1 MKILFDIEVCFV
13 NTTGIARYTKEILS
27 ELIKQDTQNSY
38 VLFHSSDIESSQYE
52 WMPPLPDN
60 FQVLRI
66 PRSGRTITIFSLM
79 GFGGRLIQKEFPE
92 DIDLYFSTTAF
103 LLPIKSRHKIG
114 MIHDLSPYDCPS
126 YFPWRDMQIG
136 RRSFSQL
143 AKTADRILTVSK
155 FSQQKILN
163 KWKLRQDEVGVV
175 ANAGWSAS
183 SLEASNGTVNHSDV
197 PAKYGIDKPYFLW
210 CGAMW
215 KRKNV
220 TALIEA
226 LGEFKKHIND
236 DTLLV
241 LAGTRGN
248 QSEEVDQLALE
259 LDLEKYIRHIG
270 FVDDEDMPGLMR
282 GATAFVFPSMYEGFG
297 IPVLEAMACGT
308 PVIASNTSSLP
319 EVIENAGIL
328 VDPTI
333 PSTIAESMMDI
344 ARSPELRQRLSELGE
359 TRAAAY
365 SWSRSARTLLETF
378 EEVYKDN
385 A

>member
-1 MKILFDIEVCFV
+1 LDKWD
-13 NTTGIARYTKEILS
+13 
-27 ELIKQDTQNSY
+27 
-38 VLFHSSDIESSQYE
+38 
-52 WMPPLPDN
+52 
-60 FQVLRI
+60 LR
-66 PRSGRTITIFSLM
+66 
-79 GFGGRLIQKEFPE
+79 
-92 DIDLYFSTTAF
+92 
-103 LLPIKSRHKIG
+103 PIR
-114 MIHDLSPYDCPS
+114 
-126 YFPWRDMQIG
+126 
-136 RRSFSQL
+136 
-143 AKTADRILTVSK
+143 
-155 FSQQKILN
+155 
-163 KWKLRQDEVGVV
+163 VGVV
-175 ANAGWSAS
+175 DCSAWNTS
-183 SLEASNGTVNHSDV
+183 SLEASKGTVTHSEV

-248 QSEEVDQLALE
+248 QSKEIDQLALE

-344 ARSPELRQRLSELGE
+344 ARSPELRQSLSELGE